1 MVDKDKEICE
11 DSVKAAP
18 VKAMENKNVITNRHE
33 SSKLLVTDSSID
45 DCRVPY
51 RPSVRMKLGQ
61 MIMGDVLPNNTSNF
75 AGKELVSKQKSKIS
89 STEIELEKGLYFF
102 HTLSMIN
109 SLKSCI
115 CKAMQWKCL
124 LKNIWKHLF

>member
-1 MVDKDKEICE
+1 MLVDKDKEICE

-45 DCRVPY
+45 DCRVPC

-61 MIMGDVLPNNTSNF
+61 MIMGDLLPNNTSNF

-102 HTLSMIN
+102 LILSMIN

-115 CKAMQWKCL
+115 CKAMQ
-124 LKNIWKHLF
+124 

>member
-51 RPSVRMKLGQ
+51 RPSVRMKFGQ

-102 HTLSMIN
+102 LILSMIN